1 MRAGFVSREDG
12 DRPALRALRSEDL
25 QMNDVSSGSSERVDL
40 GRAQAA
46 VREFLSA
53 IGEDPDRPGLAR
65 TPERVAEA
73 ALELFG
79 GIGVDAITPLV
90 GARFPVSDTQQQFAA
105 PSGAAESGAPLAAPA
120 SAVAFES
127 ASARASVPESA
138 FTGNATAPVSQPVVL
153 RDLAFRSMCEHHL
166 LPFSG
171 RVHLAYVPGDSIVGF
186 GRLHALLETLSARP
200 TLQERLGDELVD
212 AMMTALDARGAL
224 AVIEASHACAG
235 LRGSRQQAG
244 VIVTVSARGEL
255 SEPIARAEIMSLI
268 GAQPIVAADEV
279 AVATPAEPVV
289 GHVLRG
295 ARFDPRL
302 GTQARSAS
310 ADDED
315 DAAEAPNAP
324 ATPDAS
330 AASGAAAAA
339 GPAATAS
346 HAPAEVAERDAQL
359 DAATGEQW
367 AEDSGPVN
375 TRPFELP
382 QRFTNLLQPAIP
394 KRPRILGILNITP
407 DSFSDGGKFEDLFSQ
422 NRRTKRALRRARE
435 LVAQGADI
443 IDVGGE
449 STRPGAVRVPQEEEA
464 ARVLPV
470 IKELA
475 GLGVLVSIDTMYAKT
490 AEAAL
495 ELGAEY
501 VNDVSGGLADPAML
515 GLVAE
520 SGNPFILSHWRGHS
534 VRMNELADYRDPAAE
549 ILSELASARDRAVD
563 AGLDPSQ
570 IVLDPGLG
578 FAKRRDD
585 NWAVLRELE
594 QFVALGHPLL
604 VGASRK
610 RFTGEM
616 LGPDADVTERDLP
629 TAVITALAAKAGV
642 WGVRVH
648 NVEANRVALDV
659 VDAWREGA
667 QDD

>member
-1 MRAGFVSREDG
+1 
-12 DRPALRALRSEDL
+12 
-25 QMNDVSSGSSERVDL
+25 MNDVDSGSADRVDL

-46 VREFLSA
+46 VREFLAA

-79 GIGVDAITPLV
+79 GTGVDPVAPLA
-90 GARFPVSDTQQQFAA
+90 GAKFPVADTAT
-105 PSGAAESGAPLAAPA
+105 PSGATVGGAEAA
-120 SAVAFES
+120 
-127 ASARASVPESA
+127 
-138 FTGNATAPVSQPVVL
+138 TVSQPVVL

-171 RVHLAYVPGDSIVGF
+171 RVHLAYVPSGSIVGF
-186 GRLHALLETLSARP
+186 GRLHTLLETLSARP

-244 VIVTVSARGEL
+244 VVVTVSARGEL
-255 SEPIARAEIMSLI
+255 SEPIARAEIIALI
-268 GAQPIVAADEV
+268 GAQPIVAVDA
-279 AVATPAEPVV
+279 AAAAIPNATGQPSTAPAPAQAAALAPVV

-295 ARFDPRL
+295 ARFDPRV
-302 GTQARSAS
+302 GTQASSA
-310 ADDED
+310 AAD
-315 DAAEAPNAP
+315 DAADTAEAPQAAP
-324 ATPDAS
+324 T
-330 AASGAAAAA
+330 
-339 GPAATAS
+339 TQ
-346 HAPAEVAERDAQL
+346 APAEVTEGAAQL
-359 DAATGEQW
+359 DAATDEQW

-475 GLGVLVSIDTMYAKT
+475 ALGVLVSIDTMYAKT

-495 ELGAEY
+495 ALGAEY
-501 VNDVSGGLADPAML
+501 VNDVSGGQADPAML
-515 GLVAE
+515 GLVAD

-534 VRMNELADYRDPAAE
+534 IRMNELADYRDPAAE
-549 ILSELASARDRAVD
+549 ILAELAGARDRAVD

-610 RFTGEM
+610 RFTGEV
-616 LGPDADVTERDLP
+616 LQPDADVTERDLP
-629 TAVITALAAKAGV
+629 TSVITALAAKAGI

>member
-1 MRAGFVSREDG
+1 
-12 DRPALRALRSEDL
+12 
-25 QMNDVSSGSSERVDL
+25 MNDVDSGSADRVDL

-46 VREFLSA
+46 VREFLAA

-79 GIGVDAITPLV
+79 GTGVDPVAPLA
-90 GARFPVSDTQQQFAA
+90 GAKFPVADTSA
-105 PSGAAESGAPLAAPA
+105 PSGAAVGGAEAA
-120 SAVAFES
+120 
-127 ASARASVPESA
+127 
-138 FTGNATAPVSQPVVL
+138 TVSQPVVL

-171 RVHLAYVPGDSIVGF
+171 RVHLAYVPSGSIVGF
-186 GRLHALLETLSARP
+186 GRLHTLLETLSARP

-244 VIVTVSARGEL
+244 VVVTVSARGEL
-255 SEPIARAEIMSLI
+255 SEPIARAEIIALI
-268 GAQPIVAADEV
+268 GAQPIVAVDA
-279 AVATPAEPVV
+279 AAAAIPNATGQPSTAPAPAQAAALAPVV

-295 ARFDPRL
+295 ARFDPRV
-302 GTQARSAS
+302 GTQASSA
-310 ADDED
+310 AAD
-315 DAAEAPNAP
+315 DAADTAEAPQAAP
-324 ATPDAS
+324 T
-330 AASGAAAAA
+330 
-339 GPAATAS
+339 TQ
-346 HAPAEVAERDAQL
+346 APAEVTEGAAQL
-359 DAATGEQW
+359 DAATDEQW

-394 KRPRILGILNITP
+394 NRPRILGILNITP

-475 GLGVLVSIDTMYAKT
+475 ALGVLVSIDTMYAKT

-495 ELGAEY
+495 ALGAEY
-501 VNDVSGGLADPAML
+501 VNDVSGGQADPAML
-515 GLVAE
+515 GLVAD

-534 VRMNELADYRDPAAE
+534 IRMNELADYRDPAAE
-549 ILSELASARDRAVD
+549 ILAELAGARDRAVD

-610 RFTGEM
+610 RFTGEV
-616 LGPDADVTERDLP
+616 LQPDADVTERDLP
-629 TAVITALAAKAGV
+629 TSVITALAAKAGI

>member
-1 MRAGFVSREDG
+1 
-12 DRPALRALRSEDL
+12 
-25 QMNDVSSGSSERVDL
+25 MNDVDSGSADRVDL

-46 VREFLSA
+46 VREFLAA

-79 GIGVDAITPLV
+79 GTGVDPVAPLA
-90 GARFPVSDTQQQFAA
+90 GAKFPVADTAA
-105 PSGAAESGAPLAAPA
+105 PSGATVGGAEAA
-120 SAVAFES
+120 
-127 ASARASVPESA
+127 
-138 FTGNATAPVSQPVVL
+138 TVSQPVVL

-171 RVHLAYVPGDSIVGF
+171 RVHLAYVPSGSIVGF
-186 GRLHALLETLSARP
+186 GRLHTLLETLSARP

-244 VIVTVSARGEL
+244 VVVTVSARGEL
-255 SEPIARAEIMSLI
+255 SEPIARAEIIALI
-268 GAQPIVAADEV
+268 GAQPIVAVDA
-279 AVATPAEPVV
+279 AAAAIPNATGQPSTAPAPAQAAALAPVV

-295 ARFDPRL
+295 ARFDPRV
-302 GTQARSAS
+302 GTQASSA
-310 ADDED
+310 AAD
-315 DAAEAPNAP
+315 DAADTAEAPQAAP
-324 ATPDAS
+324 T
-330 AASGAAAAA
+330 
-339 GPAATAS
+339 TQ
-346 HAPAEVAERDAQL
+346 APAEVTEGAAQL
-359 DAATGEQW
+359 DAATDEQW

-475 GLGVLVSIDTMYAKT
+475 ALGVLVSIDTMYAKT

-495 ELGAEY
+495 ALGAEY
-501 VNDVSGGLADPAML
+501 VNDVSGGQADPAML
-515 GLVAE
+515 GLVAD

-534 VRMNELADYRDPAAE
+534 IRMNELADYRDPAAE
-549 ILSELASARDRAVD
+549 ILAELAGARDRAVD

-610 RFTGEM
+610 RFTGEV
-616 LGPDADVTERDLP
+616 LQPDADVTERDLP
-629 TAVITALAAKAGV
+629 TSVITALAAKAGI

>member
-1 MRAGFVSREDG
+1 
-12 DRPALRALRSEDL
+12 
-25 QMNDVSSGSSERVDL
+25 MNDIDSGSVGRIDL
-40 GRAQAA
+40 VRAQAA

-53 IGEDPDRPGLAR
+53 IGEDPDRPGLER
-65 TPERVAEA
+65 TPVRVAEA
-73 ALELFG
+73 ALELFAG
-79 GIGVDAITPLV
+79 VGVDARGPLAS
-90 GARFPVSDTQQQFAA
+90 ARFPV
-105 PSGAAESGAPLAAPA
+105 AEIESPFEEDAGV
-120 SAVAFES
+120 AV
-127 ASARASVPESA
+127 
-138 FTGNATAPVSQPVVL
+138 TGGVSQPVVL
-153 RDLAFRSMCEHHL
+153 RDLAFRSVCEHHL

-171 RVHLAYVPGDSIVGF
+171 RVHLAYVPSASIVGF
-186 GRLHALLETLSARP
+186 GRLHRMLETLSARP

-212 AMMTALDARGAL
+212 VMMSALDARGAL

-244 VIVTVSARGEL
+244 TVVTVSARGEL
-255 SEPIARAEIMSLI
+255 SDPVARAEIMGLI
-268 GAQPIVAADEV
+268 GSQSQAQVTSAPEVPEGAAGSDQPV
-279 AVATPAEPVV
+279 AVQ
-289 GHVLRG
+289 GQVLRG
-295 ARFDPRL
+295 ARFDPVRRSRSTAGEDDAPL
-302 GTQARSAS
+302 FVEQEASGSEQALAFEASAS
-310 ADDED
+310 AAEAQSGAGLP
-315 DAAEAPNAP
+315 AAE
-324 ATPDAS
+324 TPTEAETEAAGS
-330 AASGAAAAA
+330 AAV
-339 GPAATAS
+339 AS
-346 HAPAEVAERDAQL
+346 SVDEAD
-359 DAATGEQW
+359 DT
-367 AEDSGPVN
+367 GPVTTN
-375 TRPFELP
+375 TRPFALP

-407 DSFSDGGKFEDLFSQ
+407 DSFSDGGRFEDLFSEK
-422 NRRTKRALRRARE
+422 RRTKRAMRRARE
-435 LVAQGADI
+435 LVDQGADI

-470 IKELA
+470 VKELA
-475 GLGVLVSIDTMYAKT
+475 ALGVLVSIDTMYAKT
-490 AEAAL
+490 AAAAL
-495 ELGAEY
+495 ALGAEY

-515 GLVAE
+515 EVVAE
-520 SGNPFILSHWRGHS
+520 SRSPFILSHWRGHS

-549 ILSELASARDRAVD
+549 ILAELAGARDRAVA
-563 AGLDPSQ
+563 AGLDESQ

-616 LGPDADVTERDLP
+616 LRSDAQVTERDLP
-629 TAVITALAAKAGV
+629 TAVITALAAKAGI

-659 VDAWREGA
+659 VASWREGA

>member
-1 MRAGFVSREDG
+1 
-12 DRPALRALRSEDL
+12 
-25 QMNDVSSGSSERVDL
+25 MNDVDSGSADRVDL

-46 VREFLSA
+46 VREFLAA

-79 GIGVDAITPLV
+79 GTGVDPVAPLA
-90 GARFPVSDTQQQFAA
+90 GAKFPVADTAA
-105 PSGAAESGAPLAAPA
+105 PSGAAVGGAEAA
-120 SAVAFES
+120 
-127 ASARASVPESA
+127 
-138 FTGNATAPVSQPVVL
+138 TVSQPVVL

-171 RVHLAYVPGDSIVGF
+171 RVHLAYVPSGSIVGF
-186 GRLHALLETLSARP
+186 GRLHTLLETLSARP

-244 VIVTVSARGEL
+244 VVVTVSARGEL
-255 SEPIARAEIMSLI
+255 SEPIARAEIIALI
-268 GAQPIVAADEV
+268 GAQPIVAVDA
-279 AVATPAEPVV
+279 AAAAIPNATGQPSTAPAPAQAAALAPVV
-289 GHVLRG
+289 GHVLCG
-295 ARFDPRL
+295 ARFDPRV
-302 GTQARSAS
+302 GTQASSA
-310 ADDED
+310 AAD
-315 DAAEAPNAP
+315 DAADTAEAPQAAP
-324 ATPDAS
+324 T
-330 AASGAAAAA
+330 
-339 GPAATAS
+339 TQ
-346 HAPAEVAERDAQL
+346 APAEVTEGAAQL
-359 DAATGEQW
+359 DAATDEQW

-475 GLGVLVSIDTMYAKT
+475 ALGVLVSIDTMYAKT

-495 ELGAEY
+495 ALGAEY
-501 VNDVSGGLADPAML
+501 VNDVSGGQADPAML
-515 GLVAE
+515 GLVAD

-534 VRMNELADYRDPAAE
+534 IRMNELADYRDPAAE
-549 ILSELASARDRAVD
+549 ILAELAGARDRAVD

-610 RFTGEM
+610 RFTGEV
-616 LGPDADVTERDLP
+616 LQPDADVTERDLP
-629 TAVITALAAKAGV
+629 TSVITALAAKAGI

>member
-1 MRAGFVSREDG
+1 
-12 DRPALRALRSEDL
+12 
-25 QMNDVSSGSSERVDL
+25 MNDVDSGSADRVDL

-46 VREFLSA
+46 VREFLAA

-79 GIGVDAITPLV
+79 GTGVDPVAPLA
-90 GARFPVSDTQQQFAA
+90 GAKFPVADTAA
-105 PSGAAESGAPLAAPA
+105 PSGAAVGGAEAA
-120 SAVAFES
+120 
-127 ASARASVPESA
+127 
-138 FTGNATAPVSQPVVL
+138 TVSQPVVL

-171 RVHLAYVPGDSIVGF
+171 RVHLAYVPSGSIVGF
-186 GRLHALLETLSARP
+186 GRLHTLLETLSARP

-244 VIVTVSARGEL
+244 VVVTVSARGEL
-255 SEPIARAEIMSLI
+255 SEPIARAEIIALI
-268 GAQPIVAADEV
+268 GAQPIVAVDA
-279 AVATPAEPVV
+279 AAAAIPNATGQPSTAPAPAQAAALAPVV

-295 ARFDPRL
+295 ARFDPRV
-302 GTQARSAS
+302 GTQASSA
-310 ADDED
+310 AAD
-315 DAAEAPNAP
+315 DAADTAEAPQAAP
-324 ATPDAS
+324 T
-330 AASGAAAAA
+330 
-339 GPAATAS
+339 TQ
-346 HAPAEVAERDAQL
+346 APAEVTEGAAQL
-359 DAATGEQW
+359 DAASDEQW

-475 GLGVLVSIDTMYAKT
+475 ALGVLVSIDTMYAKT

-495 ELGAEY
+495 ALGAEY
-501 VNDVSGGLADPAML
+501 VNDVSGGQADPAML
-515 GLVAE
+515 GLVAD

-534 VRMNELADYRDPAAE
+534 IRMNELADYRDPAAE
-549 ILSELASARDRAVD
+549 ILAELAGARDRAVD

-610 RFTGEM
+610 RFTGEV
-616 LGPDADVTERDLP
+616 LQPDADVTERDLP
-629 TAVITALAAKAGV
+629 TSVITALAAKAGI

>member
-1 MRAGFVSREDG
+1 
-12 DRPALRALRSEDL
+12 
-25 QMNDVSSGSSERVDL
+25 MNDVDSGSADRVDL

-46 VREFLSA
+46 VREFLAA

-79 GIGVDAITPLV
+79 GTGVDPVAPLA
-90 GARFPVSDTQQQFAA
+90 GAKFPVADTAA
-105 PSGAAESGAPLAAPA
+105 PSGAAVGGAEAA
-120 SAVAFES
+120 
-127 ASARASVPESA
+127 
-138 FTGNATAPVSQPVVL
+138 TVSQPVVL

-171 RVHLAYVPGDSIVGF
+171 RVHLAYVPSGSIVGF
-186 GRLHALLETLSARP
+186 GRLHTLLETLSARP

-244 VIVTVSARGEL
+244 VVVTVSARGEL
-255 SEPIARAEIMSLI
+255 SEPIARAEIIALI
-268 GAQPIVAADEV
+268 GAQPIVAVDA
-279 AVATPAEPVV
+279 AAAAIPNATGQPSTAPAPAQAAALAPVV

-295 ARFDPRL
+295 ARFDPRV
-302 GTQARSAS
+302 GTQASSA
-310 ADDED
+310 AAD
-315 DAAEAPNAP
+315 DAADTAEAPQAAP
-324 ATPDAS
+324 T
-330 AASGAAAAA
+330 
-339 GPAATAS
+339 TQ
-346 HAPAEVAERDAQL
+346 APAEVTEGAAQL
-359 DAATGEQW
+359 DAATDEQW

-394 KRPRILGILNITP
+394 NRPRILGILNITP

-475 GLGVLVSIDTMYAKT
+475 ALGVLVSIDTMYAKT

-495 ELGAEY
+495 ALGAEY
-501 VNDVSGGLADPAML
+501 VNDVSGGQADPAML
-515 GLVAE
+515 GLVAD

-534 VRMNELADYRDPAAE
+534 IRMNELADYRDPAAE
-549 ILSELASARDRAVD
+549 ILAELAGARDRAVD

-610 RFTGEM
+610 RFTGEV
-616 LGPDADVTERDLP
+616 LQPDADVTERDLP
-629 TAVITALAAKAGV
+629 TSVITALAAKAGI

-667 QDD
+667 QYD

>member
-1 MRAGFVSREDG
+1 
-12 DRPALRALRSEDL
+12 
-25 QMNDVSSGSSERVDL
+25 MNDIDSGSVGRIDL
-40 GRAQAA
+40 VRAQAA

-53 IGEDPDRPGLAR
+53 IGEDPDRPGLER
-65 TPERVAEA
+65 TPVRVAEA

-79 GIGVDAITPLV
+79 GVGVDARAPLAS
-90 GARFPVSDTQQQFAA
+90 ARFPVAEIESPFEED
-105 PSGAAESGAPLAAPA
+105 SG
-120 SAVAFES
+120 VAG
-127 ASARASVPESA
+127 P
-138 FTGNATAPVSQPVVL
+138 GGVSQPVVL
-153 RDLAFRSMCEHHL
+153 RDLAFRSVCEHHL

-171 RVHLAYVPGDSIVGF
+171 RVHLAYVPSASIVGF
-186 GRLHALLETLSARP
+186 GRLHRMLETLSARP

-212 AMMTALDARGAL
+212 VMMSALDARGAL

-244 VIVTVSARGEL
+244 TVVTVSARGEL
-255 SEPIARAEIMSLI
+255 SEPVARAEIMALI
-268 GAQPIVAADEV
+268 GSQSQSQSQVPVIVASEV
-279 AVATPAEPVV
+279 AAGAAGSDQPVV
-289 GHVLRG
+289 VQGHVLRG
-295 ARFDPRL
+295 ARFDPVR
-302 GTQARSAS
+302 GSFSTAG
-310 ADDED
+310 ED
-315 DAAEAPNAP
+315 DVPLLVGQEASGSEQSLAFEASGAEGQESTDPSAAEASPEAESAN
-324 ATPDAS
+324 AS
-330 AASGAAAAA
+330 AAPDAVSSSVPSAGAA
-339 GPAATAS
+339 PTAQPR
-346 HAPAEVAERDAQL
+346 ARFDPTPGDVDEAD
-359 DAATGEQW
+359 DT
-367 AEDSGPVN
+367 GPVTTN
-375 TRPFELP
+375 TRPFALP

-407 DSFSDGGKFEDLFSQ
+407 DSFSDGGRFEDLFSEK
-422 NRRTKRALRRARE
+422 RRTKRAMRRARE
-435 LVAQGADI
+435 LVDQGADI

-470 IKELA
+470 VKELA
-475 GLGVLVSIDTMYAKT
+475 ALGVLVSIDTMYAKT
-490 AEAAL
+490 AAAAL
-495 ELGAEY
+495 ALGAEY

-515 GLVAE
+515 EVVAE
-520 SGNPFILSHWRGHS
+520 SRSPFILSHWRGHS

-549 ILSELASARDRAVD
+549 ILAELAGARDRAVE
-563 AGLDPSQ
+563 AGLDESQ

-616 LGPDADVTERDLP
+616 LRSDAQVAERDLP
-629 TAVITALAAKAGV
+629 TAVITALAAKAGI

-648 NVEANRVALDV
+648 NVEASRVALDV
-659 VDAWREGA
+659 VASWREGA

>member
-1 MRAGFVSREDG
+1 M
-12 DRPALRALRSEDL
+12 
-25 QMNDVSSGSSERVDL
+25 
-40 GRAQAA
+40 
-46 VREFLSA
+46 
-53 IGEDPDRPGLAR
+53 
-65 TPERVAEA
+65 
-73 ALELFG
+73 
-79 GIGVDAITPLV
+79 
-90 GARFPVSDTQQQFAA
+90 
-105 PSGAAESGAPLAAPA
+105 
-120 SAVAFES
+120 
-127 ASARASVPESA
+127 
-138 FTGNATAPVSQPVVL
+138 
-153 RDLAFRSMCEHHL
+153 
-166 LPFSG
+166 
-171 RVHLAYVPGDSIVGF
+171 
-186 GRLHALLETLSARP
+186 
-200 TLQERLGDELVD
+200 
-212 AMMTALDARGAL
+212 
-224 AVIEASHACAG
+224 
-235 LRGSRQQAG
+235 
-244 VIVTVSARGEL
+244 
-255 SEPIARAEIMSLI
+255 
-268 GAQPIVAADEV
+268 
-279 AVATPAEPVV
+279 
-289 GHVLRG
+289 
-295 ARFDPRL
+295 
-302 GTQARSAS
+302 
-310 ADDED
+310 
-315 DAAEAPNAP
+315 
-324 ATPDAS
+324 
-330 AASGAAAAA
+330 
-339 GPAATAS
+339 
-346 HAPAEVAERDAQL
+346 
-359 DAATGEQW
+359 
-367 AEDSGPVN
+367 
-375 TRPFELP
+375 
-382 QRFTNLLQPAIP
+382 P

-520 SGNPFILSHWRGHS
+520 RGNPFILSHWRGHS